1 MHSGPEDL
9 VRAAR
14 RAGVSDERVLT
25 ALRATP
31 REAFAPLEDRRA
43 VYDDAPLWIGHG
55 QVTTQPSLSAL
66 MLEGLAL
73 VGDEH
78 VLEVGTGAGF
88 QTALLAALA
97 GDVVSI
103 EWWADLSELAG
114 RVLDAE
120 GVGNVELVVGD
131 GSRGV
136 PERAPYDAV
145 LVSAAALEVPAA
157 LVEQLRPGGRL
168 VQPIGP
174 GGDEQ
179 VVLFERAG
187 SGLRRIDVLVLARFV
202 PMRSRDQQRGL
213 RGGREYFGLL

>member
-1 MHSGPEDL
+1 MYSAGPEDL

-31 REAFAPLEDRRA
+31 RGAFAPLEDRRA
-43 VYDDAPLWIGHG
+43 VYADVPLLIGHD

-73 VGDEH
+73 AGDEH

-88 QTALLAALA
+88 QTALLAGLA

-103 EWWADLSELAG
+103 EWWADLSEQAG

-120 GVGNVELVVGD
+120 GVDNVDLVVGD
-131 GSRGV
+131 GCRGV
-136 PERAPYDAV
+136 PERAPFDAV

-157 LVEQLRPGGRL
+157 LIEQLRPGGRL
-168 VQPIGP
+168 VQPIGS

-179 VVLFERAG
+179 VMLFERAG
-187 SGLRRIDVLVLARFV
+187 SGLRRIAVLALARFV
-202 PMRSRDQQRGL
+202 PMRSRGRRGL
-213 RGGREYFGLL
+213 RGGP